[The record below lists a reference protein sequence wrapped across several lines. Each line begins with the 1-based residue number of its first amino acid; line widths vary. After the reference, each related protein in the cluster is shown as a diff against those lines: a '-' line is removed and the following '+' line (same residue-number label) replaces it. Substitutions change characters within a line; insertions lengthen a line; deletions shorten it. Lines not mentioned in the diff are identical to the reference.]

1 MKKLFIICLF
11 LFVYKASISQC
22 LAPTNS
28 NTTNITMSS
37 ATVNWSIVSSADH
50 YRIRYKEIA
59 LSNWTNFNNIPVL
72 QTSRNLPNLQPGTQ
86 YIWQIMTYCD
96 SLGTNSSSWSAA
108 DTFVTLSP
116 LCPTPTGLFVTN
128 ITHDEA
134 IANWTAVAGAHHY
147 RIRKRELGSANWGN
161 LVNIDST
168 ATTRLLPL
176 LQPLTTY
183 EWKIE
188 AYCDSSSQ
196 SNSIWSIIDT
206 FTTTAFIPSAFNPQL
221 FFGMS
226 STLCNIPVT
235 FSLRVIQIAN
245 EPDIGTSVISADR
258 GSFQISSVSAGD
270 TIGTAEI
277 ATTTDTI
284 TTTLI
289 LGVTTSIN
297 NAIVY
302 SVDTSGIIGFFT
314 IENLSGGG
322 VKINSSSPP
331 DGNNYTSG
339 YNSLLIFENL
349 FVTPSSP
356 GLLTF
361 TANIDSELNDQ
372 FYLVDSSSIIFC
384 NTGLQ
389 EIPSER
395 RLLEIV
401 TILGEK
407 SRIKQNTLLFYI
419 YDDGKAERRII
430 IE

>member
-1 MKKLFIICLF
+1 
-11 LFVYKASISQC
+11 
-22 LAPTNS
+22 
-28 NTTNITMSS
+28 
-37 ATVNWSIVSSADH
+37 
-50 YRIRYKEIA
+50 
-59 LSNWTNFNNIPVL
+59 
-72 QTSRNLPNLQPGTQ
+72 
-86 YIWQIMTYCD
+86 
-96 SLGTNSSSWSAA
+96 
-108 DTFVTLSP
+108 
-116 LCPTPTGLFVTN
+116 
-128 ITHDEA
+128 
-134 IANWTAVAGAHHY
+134 
-147 RIRKRELGSANWGN
+147 
-161 LVNIDST
+161 
-168 ATTRLLPL
+168 
-176 LQPLTTY
+176 
-183 EWKIE
+183 
-188 AYCDSSSQ
+188 
-196 SNSIWSIIDT
+196 
-206 FTTTAFIPSAFNPQL
+206 
-221 FFGMS
+221 MS

-322 VKINSSSPP
+322 VKINSSYPP

-372 FYLVDSSSIIFC
+372 FYLIDSSTTILC
-384 NTGLQ
+384 NTGV
-389 EIPSER
+389 EEGFSKR
-395 RLLEIV
+395 RLLRIV
-401 TILGEK
+401 NSLGK
-407 SRIKQNTLLFYI
+407 RSAKKQNKLLFYI
-419 YDDGKAERRII
+419 YDDGLVEKKII
-430 IE
+430 LE